1 MVVVSSRFV
10 SSGIISSGS
19 RSWFGSGS
27 SSSSSSSRVVVKAV
41 VLVK

>member
-10 SSGIISSGS
+10 YSGIISSGS

-27 SSSSSSSRVVVKAV
+27 GRSSRVVVKAV